1 MSKRASTVLDLAAR
15 WRSIAING
23 TRPEPSAT
31 SSSGPP
37 SSMRQVNG
45 AADGTARLQIVCD
58 AKHPRQVRRNL
69 PVIDPL
75 HRQRH
80 LRALRR
86 RRDRI
91 RALGLV
97 AVLCGEPNVD
107 VLAGNMPRPPRHVQH
122 DGLGPR
128 CLLDEAADG
137 CDLPPSR
144 YSSHT
149 WLRQEWPRAML
160 GWG

>member
-15 WRSIAING
+15 WRSIAINR

-45 AADGTARLQIVCD
+45 PPMG
-58 AKHPRQVRRNL
+58 PRSST
-69 PVIDPL
+69 
-75 HRQRH
+75 
-80 LRALRR
+80 
-86 RRDRI
+86 
-91 RALGLV
+91 
-97 AVLCGEPNVD
+97 VLCGEPNVD

-122 DGLGPR
+122 DGLGP
-128 CLLDEAADG
+128 LGLVEEAADG
-137 CDLPPSR
+137 RDLPPSR

-149 WLRQEWPRAML
+149 WSRQEWPLCPRHSE
-160 GWG
+160 